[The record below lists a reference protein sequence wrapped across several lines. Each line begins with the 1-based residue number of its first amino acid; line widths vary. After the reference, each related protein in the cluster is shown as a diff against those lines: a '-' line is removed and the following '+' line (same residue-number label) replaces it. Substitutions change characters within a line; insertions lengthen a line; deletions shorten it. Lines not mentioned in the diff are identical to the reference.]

1 MSRLSK
7 QQQRRIVAQ
16 RENRLAAQEAENI
29 ATVVCHLGY
38 HLVLEREGVLFA
50 ADWRRQSGDVVC
62 NDQVL
67 AKPLSTFELSLRR
80 SVSLGRFRSRFLVY
94 GLSFR

>member
-67 AKPLSTFELSLRR
+67 VKWIGERAIMCFAS
-80 SVSLGRFRSRFLVY
+80 GREEDARASPRIWISY
-94 GLSFR
+94 